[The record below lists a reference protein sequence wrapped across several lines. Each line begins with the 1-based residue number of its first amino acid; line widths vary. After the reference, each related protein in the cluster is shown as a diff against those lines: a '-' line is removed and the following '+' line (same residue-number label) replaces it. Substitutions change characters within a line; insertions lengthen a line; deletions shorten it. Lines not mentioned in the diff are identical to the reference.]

1 MKTYI
6 KFISN
11 IFLKSFGFVFLITFS
26 LVFIINLLTELE
38 FFKNINVSLFFTI
51 YLSLINSPSMI
62 FEIFPFIFLI
72 STQLFFINLFRDDH
86 IQIFKYSGLKN
97 SKILFIISTITF
109 LVGLLAI
116 TIFYNISSNLKNFY
130 LELKSNYTKDGKY
143 LAVIN
148 QNGLWIRDKIENKIL
163 IVNAS
168 KIDENF
174 LINSFITEFD
184 TKYEVI
190 RNIKS
195 DKIDIQDNIWIVN
208 NAEIFEKNIRTKKE
222 KILINSNFN
231 YDRIN
236 SLFSNLSSMSLIELM
251 SLKKNYQSLNYS
263 TVDIN
268 IQIQKIASYPIYLIL
283 MTIFS
288 AIIMLNTK
296 KFKNST
302 VKISIGLF
310 FCVLIY
316 YFNNLFYVMG
326 STEKINYLL
335 SVWIPLLSLTILISL
350 MTFRVNEK

>member
-6 KFISN
+6 NFISS
-11 IFLKSFGFVFLITFS
+11 IFLRSFAFVFLIILS

-38 FFKNINVSLFFTI
+38 FFKDLDVSLFFTI
-51 YLSLINSPSMI
+51 YLSLLNSPSMI

-72 STQLFFINLFRDDH
+72 STQLFYINLFRDNQ

-97 SKILFIISTITF
+97 SKILFIISTISF
-109 LVGLLAI
+109 LVGIFII
-116 TIFYNISSNLKNFY
+116 TIFYNISSNLKNLY
-130 LELKSNYTKDGKY
+130 LEVKSNYTKDGKY

-168 KIDENF
+168 KVDKNF
-174 LINSFITEFD
+174 LINSFITEFN
-184 TKYEVI
+184 TNYEVI

-195 DKIDIQDNIWIVN
+195 ERINIKKNTWILN
-208 NAEIFEKNIRTKKE
+208 DAEIFEKNVRTIKD

-236 SLFSNLSSMSLIELM
+236 SLFSNLSSLSLLELM

-268 IQIQKIASYPIYLIL
+268 IQIQKIISYPVYLIL
-283 MTIFS
+283 MTILS
-288 AIIMLNTK
+288 AIIMLNSK
-296 KFKNST
+296 RYKSST
-302 VKISIGLF
+302 LKLSLGLF
-310 FCVLIY
+310 FCVIIY
-316 YFNNLFYVMG
+316 YFNNLFNVLG
-326 STEKINYLL
+326 STEKINYFL
-335 SVWIPLLSLTILISL
+335 SIWIPLLSLTFLTSL
-350 MTFRVNEK
+350 MTYNVNEK

>member
-6 KFISN
+6 NFISS
-11 IFLKSFGFVFLITFS
+11 IFLRSFVFVFLIIFS

-38 FFKNINVSLFFTI
+38 FFKDLDVSLFFTI

-72 STQLFFINLFRDDH
+72 STQLFFINLFRDDQ

-97 SKILFIISTITF
+97 SKILFIISMITF
-109 LVGLLAI
+109 FVGILII
-116 TIFYNISSNLKNFY
+116 TIFYNISSNLKNLY
-130 LELKSNYTKDGKY
+130 LEVKSNYTKDGKY

-148 QNGLWIRDKIENKIL
+148 QNGLWIRDKVENKIL

-168 KIDENF
+168 RIDQNF
-174 LINSFITEFD
+174 LINSFITEFNNN
-184 TKYEVI
+184 YEVI

-195 DKIDIQDNIWIVN
+195 DKIDIKENAWIVN
-208 NAEIFEKNIRTKKE
+208 NAEIFEKNIRTLKD
-222 KILINSNFN
+222 KIIINSNFN

-236 SLFSNLSSMSLIELM
+236 SLFSNLSSLSLVELIN
-251 SLKKNYQSLNYS
+251 LKKNYKSLNYS

-288 AIIMLNTK
+288 AVIMLNSK
-296 KFKNST
+296 KYTNST
-302 VKISIGLF
+302 LKISLGLF
-310 FCVLIY
+310 FCVIIY
-316 YFNNLFYVMG
+316 YLNNLFNVLG
-326 STEKINYLL
+326 STEKINYFL
-335 SVWIPLLSLTILISL
+335 SVWIPLLLLTIITSL
-350 MTFRVNEK
+350 MTFKVNEK

>member
-6 KFISN
+6 NFISS
-11 IFLKSFGFVFLITFS
+11 IFLRSFAFVFLIILS

-38 FFKNINVSLFFTI
+38 FFKDLDVSLFFTI

-72 STQLFFINLFRDDH
+72 STQLFYINLFRDNQ

-97 SKILFIISTITF
+97 SKILFIISTISF
-109 LVGLLAI
+109 LVGIFII
-116 TIFYNISSNLKNFY
+116 TIFYNISSNLKNLY
-130 LELKSNYTKDGKY
+130 LEVKSNYTKDGKY

-168 KIDENF
+168 KVDKNF

-184 TKYEVI
+184 RNYEVI

-195 DKIDIQDNIWIVN
+195 ERIDIKDNTWIVN
-208 NAEIFEKNIRTKKE
+208 DAEIFEKNVRTIND

-236 SLFSNLSSMSLIELM
+236 SLFSNLSSLSLLELI

-268 IQIQKIASYPIYLIL
+268 IQIQKIISYPIYLIL

-288 AIIMLNTK
+288 AIIMLNSK
-296 KFKNST
+296 RYKSST
-302 VKISIGLF
+302 LKLSLGLF
-310 FCVLIY
+310 FCVIIY
-316 YFNNLFYVMG
+316 YFNNLFNVLG
-326 STEKINYLL
+326 STEKINYFL
-335 SVWIPLLSLTILISL
+335 SIWIPLLSLTFLTSL
-350 MTFRVNEK
+350 MTYNVNEK

>member
-6 KFISN
+6 YFISS
-11 IFLKSFGFVFLITFS
+11 IFLRSFVFVFLIIFS

-38 FFKNINVSLFFTI
+38 FFKDIDVSPFFTI

-72 STQLFFINLFRDDH
+72 STQLFFINLFRDDQ

-97 SKILFIISTITF
+97 SKILFIISMITF
-109 LVGLLAI
+109 FVGIVII
-116 TIFYNISSNLKNFY
+116 TIFYNISSNLKNLY
-130 LELKSNYTKDGKY
+130 LEVKSNYTKDGKY

-148 QNGLWIRDKIENKIL
+148 QNGLWIRDKVENKIL

-168 KIDENF
+168 KIDQNF
-174 LINSFITEFD
+174 LINSFITEFNNN
-184 TKYEVI
+184 YEVL

-195 DKIDIQDNIWIVN
+195 DKIDIKENAWIVN
-208 NAEIFEKNIRTKKE
+208 DAEIFEKNVRTLKD
-222 KILINSNFN
+222 KIIINSNFN

-236 SLFSNLSSMSLIELM
+236 SLFSNLSSLSLLELIN
-251 SLKKNYQSLNYS
+251 LKKNYKSLNYS

-288 AIIMLNTK
+288 AVIMLNSKRYT
-296 KFKNST
+296 NNT
-302 VKISIGLF
+302 LKISLGLF
-310 FCVLIY
+310 FCVIIY
-316 YFNNLFYVMG
+316 YLNNLFNVLG
-326 STEKINYLL
+326 STEKINYFL
-335 SVWIPLLSLTILISL
+335 SIWIPLLLLTIITSL
-350 MTFRVNEK
+350 MTLKVNEK

>member
-6 KFISN
+6 NFISSV
-11 IFLKSFGFVFLITFS
+11 FLRSFVFVFLIIFS

-38 FFKNINVSLFFTI
+38 FFKDLDVSLFFTI
-51 YLSLINSPSMI
+51 YLSFINSPSMI

-72 STQLFFINLFRDDH
+72 STQLFFINLFQDNQ

-109 LVGLLAI
+109 LVGILII
-116 TIFYNISSNLKNFY
+116 TIFYNISSNLKNLY
-130 LELKSNYTKDGKY
+130 LEVKSNYTKDGKY

-168 KIDENF
+168 KVDQNF
-174 LINSFITEFD
+174 LINSFITEFN
-184 TKYEVI
+184 TNYEVI

-195 DKIDIQDNIWIVN
+195 ERINIKKNTWILN
-208 NAEIFEKNIRTKKE
+208 DAEIFEKNVRTIKD

-236 SLFSNLSSMSLIELM
+236 SLFSNLSSLSLLELM
-251 SLKKNYQSLNYS
+251 NLKKNYQSLNYS

-268 IQIQKIASYPIYLIL
+268 IQIQKIISYPIYLIL
-283 MTIFS
+283 MTILS
-288 AIIMLNTK
+288 AIIMLNSK
-296 KFKNST
+296 RYKSST
-302 VKISIGLF
+302 LKLSLGLF
-310 FCVLIY
+310 FCVIIY
-316 YFNNLFYVMG
+316 YFNNLFNVLG
-326 STEKINYLL
+326 STEKINYFL
-335 SVWIPLLSLTILISL
+335 SIWIPLLSLTFLTSL
-350 MTFRVNEK
+350 MTYNVNEK

>member
-6 KFISN
+6 NFISS
-11 IFLKSFGFVFLITFS
+11 IFLRSFVFVFLIIFS

-38 FFKNINVSLFFTI
+38 FFKDLDVSLFFTI

-72 STQLFFINLFRDDH
+72 STQLFFINLFRDDQ

-97 SKILFIISTITF
+97 SKILFIISMITF
-109 LVGLLAI
+109 FVGIVII
-116 TIFYNISSNLKNFY
+116 TIFYNISSNLKNLY
-130 LELKSNYTKDGKY
+130 LEVKSNYTKDGKY

-148 QNGLWIRDKIENKIL
+148 QNGLWIRDKVENKIL

-168 KIDENF
+168 KIDQNF
-174 LINSFITEFD
+174 LINSFITEFNNN
-184 TKYEVI
+184 YEVL

-195 DKIDIQDNIWIVN
+195 DKIDIKENAWIVN
-208 NAEIFEKNIRTKKE
+208 DAEIFEKNVRTLKD
-222 KILINSNFN
+222 KIIINSNFN

-236 SLFSNLSSMSLIELM
+236 SLFSNLSSLSLVELIN
-251 SLKKNYQSLNYS
+251 LKKNYKSLNYS

-288 AIIMLNTK
+288 AVIMLNSKRYT
-296 KFKNST
+296 NNT
-302 VKISIGLF
+302 LKISLGLF
-310 FCVLIY
+310 FCVIIY
-316 YFNNLFYVMG
+316 YLNNLFNVLG
-326 STEKINYLL
+326 STEKINYFL
-335 SVWIPLLSLTILISL
+335 SIWIPLLLLTIITSL
-350 MTFRVNEK
+350 MTLKVNEK

>member
-6 KFISN
+6 NFISSV
-11 IFLKSFGFVFLITFS
+11 FLRSFVFVFLIIFS

-38 FFKNINVSLFFTI
+38 FFKDLDVSLFFTI
-51 YLSLINSPSMI
+51 YLSFINSPSMI

-72 STQLFFINLFRDDH
+72 STQLFFINLFQDNQ

-109 LVGLLAI
+109 LVGILII
-116 TIFYNISSNLKNFY
+116 TIFYNISSNLKNLY
-130 LELKSNYTKDGKY
+130 LEVKSNYTKDGKY

-168 KIDENF
+168 KVDKNF
-174 LINSFITEFD
+174 LINSFITEFN
-184 TKYEVI
+184 TNYEVI

-195 DKIDIQDNIWIVN
+195 ERINIKKNTWILN
-208 NAEIFEKNIRTKKE
+208 DAEIFEKNVRTIKD

-236 SLFSNLSSMSLIELM
+236 SLFSNLSSLSLLELM
-251 SLKKNYQSLNYS
+251 NLKKNYQSLNYS

-268 IQIQKIASYPIYLIL
+268 IQIQKIISYPIYLIL
-283 MTIFS
+283 MTILS
-288 AIIMLNTK
+288 AIIMLNSKRYKSNTLK
-296 KFKNST
+296 LSL
-302 VKISIGLF
+302 GLF
-310 FCVLIY
+310 FCVIIY
-316 YFNNLFYVMG
+316 YFNNLFNVLG
-326 STEKINYLL
+326 STEKINYFL
-335 SVWIPLLSLTILISL
+335 SIWIPLLSLTFLTSL
-350 MTFRVNEK
+350 MTYNVNEK

>member
-6 KFISN
+6 YFISS
-11 IFLKSFGFVFLITFS
+11 IFLRSFVFVFLIIFS

-38 FFKNINVSLFFTI
+38 FFKDIDVSPFFTI

-72 STQLFFINLFRDDH
+72 STQLFFINLFRDNQ

-97 SKILFIISTITF
+97 SKILFIISMITF
-109 LVGLLAI
+109 FVGVIII
-116 TIFYNISSNLKNFY
+116 TIFYNISSNLKNLY
-130 LELKSNYTKDGKY
+130 LEVKSNYTKDGKY

-148 QNGLWIRDKIENKIL
+148 QNGLWIRDKVENKIL

-168 KIDENF
+168 RIDQNF
-174 LINSFITEFD
+174 LINSFITEFNNN
-184 TKYEVI
+184 YEVL

-195 DKIDIQDNIWIVN
+195 DKIDIKENGWIIN
-208 NAEIFEKNIRTKKE
+208 NAEIFEKNIRTLKD
-222 KILINSNFN
+222 KIIINSNFN

-236 SLFSNLSSMSLIELM
+236 SLFSNLSSLSLVELIN
-251 SLKKNYQSLNYS
+251 LKKNYKSLNYS

-288 AIIMLNTK
+288 AVIMLNSK
-296 KFKNST
+296 KYTNST
-302 VKISIGLF
+302 LKISLGLF
-310 FCVLIY
+310 FCVIIY
-316 YFNNLFYVMG
+316 YLNNLFNVLG
-326 STEKINYLL
+326 STEKINYFL
-335 SVWIPLLSLTILISL
+335 SIWIPLLLLTIITSL
-350 MTFRVNEK
+350 MTFKVNEK

>member
-6 KFISN
+6 NFISS
-11 IFLKSFGFVFLITFS
+11 IFLRSFAFVFLIILS

-38 FFKNINVSLFFTI
+38 FFKDLDVSLFFTI

-72 STQLFFINLFRDDH
+72 STQLFFINLFRDNQ

-109 LVGLLAI
+109 LVGIFII
-116 TIFYNISSNLKNFY
+116 TIFYNISSNLKNLY
-130 LELKSNYTKDGKY
+130 LEVKSNYTKDGKY

-168 KIDENF
+168 KVDKNF

-184 TKYEVI
+184 RNYEVI

-195 DKIDIQDNIWIVN
+195 ERIDIKDNTWIVN
-208 NAEIFEKNIRTKKE
+208 DAEIFEKNVRTIND

-236 SLFSNLSSMSLIELM
+236 SLFSNLSSLSLFELM
-251 SLKKNYQSLNYS
+251 DLKKNYQSLNYS
-263 TVDIN
+263 TIDIN
-268 IQIQKIASYPIYLIL
+268 LQIQKIISYPIYLIL

-288 AIIMLNTK
+288 AIIMLNSK
-296 KFKNST
+296 RYKSST
-302 VKISIGLF
+302 LKLSLGLF
-310 FCVLIY
+310 FCVIIY
-316 YFNNLFYVMG
+316 YFNNLFNVLG
-326 STEKINYLL
+326 STEKINYFL
-335 SVWIPLLSLTILISL
+335 SIWIPLLSLTFLTSL
-350 MTFRVNEK
+350 MTYNVNEK

>member
-1 MKTYI
+1 MA
-6 KFISN
+6 
-11 IFLKSFGFVFLITFS
+11 S
-26 LVFIINLLTELE
+26 LVFILNLLTELE
-38 FFKNINVSLFFTI
+38 FFKDLDVSIFFTV

-72 STQLFFINLFRDDH
+72 STQLFFINLFQDNQ

-109 LVGLLAI
+109 LLGILII
-116 TIFYNISSNLKNFY
+116 TIFYNVSSNLKNFY

-168 KIDENF
+168 KVDKNF
-174 LINSFITEFD
+174 LINSFITEFNSN
-184 TKYEVI
+184 YEVV

-195 DKIDIQDNIWIVN
+195 ERVDIKDNTWIVN
-208 NAEIFEKNIRTKKE
+208 DAEIFEKNVRTIKD

-236 SLFSNLSSMSLIELM
+236 SLFSNLSSLSLLELM
-251 SLKKNYQSLNYS
+251 NLKKNYQSLNYS

-268 IQIQKIASYPIYLIL
+268 IQIQKIISYPIYLIL

-288 AIIMLNTK
+288 AIIMLNS
-296 KFKNST
+296 KNYKSST
-302 VKISIGLF
+302 LKISLGLF
-310 FCVLIY
+310 FCVIIY
-316 YFNNLFYVMG
+316 YFNNLFNVLG
-326 STEKINYLL
+326 STEKINYFL
-335 SVWIPLLSLTILISL
+335 SIWIPLLSLTFLTSL
-350 MTFRVNEK
+350 MTYNVNEK

>member
-11 IFLKSFGFVFLITFS
+11 IFLRSFVFVFLIIFS

-38 FFKNINVSLFFTI
+38 FFKDLDVSLFFTI

-72 STQLFFINLFRDDH
+72 STQLFYINLFRDNQ

-109 LVGLLAI
+109 LVGILI
-116 TIFYNISSNLKNFY
+116 ISIFYNISSNLKNFY

-168 KIDENF
+168 KVDQNF
-174 LINSFITEFD
+174 LINSFITEFN
-184 TKYEVI
+184 TSYEVI

-195 DKIDIQDNIWIVN
+195 ERIDIKDNTWIVN
-208 NAEIFEKNIRTKKE
+208 DAEIFEKNVRTIKD

-236 SLFSNLSSMSLIELM
+236 SLFSNLSSLSLIELM
-251 SLKKNYQSLNYS
+251 NLKKNYQSLNYS

-268 IQIQKIASYPIYLIL
+268 IQIQKIISYPIYLIL

-288 AIIMLNTK
+288 AIIMLNSK
-296 KFKNST
+296 RYKSST
-302 VKISIGLF
+302 LKLSLGLF
-310 FCVLIY
+310 FCVIIY
-316 YFNNLFYVMG
+316 YFNNLFNVLG
-326 STEKINYLL
+326 STEKINYFL
-335 SVWIPLLSLTILISL
+335 SIWIPLLSLTFLTSL
-350 MTFRVNEK
+350 MTYNVNEK